1 MPLTNSD
8 ALTYVLEPLHRVRNW
23 MKFLAVLLFVAAA
36 VNVLSVV
43 GLVVAPI
50 PVLIGFFLWQ
60 AASAL
65 EDGHPNDVD
74 RLRRATE
81 RLRHVFL
88 TYAVLAI
95 VALTGFAA
103 LVGLGFFAAIADAL

>member
-1 MPLTNSD
+1 MTNPD
-8 ALTYVLEPLHRVRNW
+8 ALTFVLEPLHRVRNW
-23 MKFLAVLLFVAAA
+23 MKFLAVLLFVAAGI
-36 VNVLSVV
+36 NVLSVV
-43 GLVVAPI
+43 GLLVAPI
-50 PVLIGFFLWQ
+50 PVTIGFFLWQ

-65 EDGHPNDVD
+65 DDGHPGDVD

-95 VALTGFAA
+95 VVLVGFAA
-103 LVGLGFFAAIADAL
+103 LVGFGFFAAIAGAL

>member
-1 MPLTNSD
+1 MTQSD
-8 ALTYVLEPLHRVRNW
+8 ALSHVLEPLHRTRNW
-23 MKFLAVLLFVAAA
+23 MKFLAVLLFVAAGL
-36 VNVLSVV
+36 NVLSVA

-50 PVLIGFFLWQ
+50 PVTIGVFLWQ
-60 AASAL
+60 AAAAL
-65 EDGHPNDVD
+65 DQGHPGDVD

-95 VALTGFAA
+95 VALVGFAA
-103 LVGLGFFAAIADAL
+103 LLGLGFFAAIAEAM